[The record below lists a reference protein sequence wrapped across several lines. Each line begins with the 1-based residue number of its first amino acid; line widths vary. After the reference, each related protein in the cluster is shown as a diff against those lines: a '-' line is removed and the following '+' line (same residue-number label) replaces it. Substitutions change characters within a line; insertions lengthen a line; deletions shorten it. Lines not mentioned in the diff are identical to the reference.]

1 MQTTVY
7 SADKIFTGTGWQTG
21 VAIVVKENT
30 IHSIVPVASLEPNIE
45 VKNFANCFI
54 APAFIDIQLYGAYK
68 RLLSAYPD
76 VETLSAI
83 NKYSRAGGASIS
95 LPTVATNTKE
105 VFYKCIDAVRD
116 YWKQGGKGIQGLHL
130 EGPWINKEKRGA
142 HLESLIHSPTEDEVN
157 EILEYGKGVI
167 KIITLAP
174 EVCSDE
180 VIKLIQSKGVIISA
194 GHTNATYEDA
204 MTAFTNGI
212 NTVTHLYNAMTPLQH
227 RAPGVVGA
235 TMLHEKVRASIIA
248 DGYHVDFAAI
258 KIAKQLMKDRLF
270 VITDAVTGTEV
281 GPYKHELNGDKY
293 EVNGTLSGSAL
304 TMYSSFIN
312 LVKKAGIEVEE
323 ALRMCSL
330 YPAEVLG
337 CEKQYG
343 KIEPGFA
350 AQFIIID
357 NEQLTMESLIT
368 M

>member
-7 SADKIFTGTGWQTG
+7 SADKIFTGTSWLTD
-21 VAIVVKENT
+21 VAIVVQDNKV
-30 IHSIVPVASLEPNIE
+30 HSIVPLSSLNENIE
-45 VKNFANCFI
+45 VKKFTNCFI

-83 NKYSRAGGASIS
+83 NEYSRVGGASLS
-95 LPTVATNTKE
+95 LPTVATNTKD

-116 YWKQGGKGIQGLHL
+116 YWKQGGEGIYGLHL

-142 HLESLIHSPTEDEVN
+142 HLESLIHSPTEDEVK

-180 VIKLIQSKGVIISA
+180 VIKLIQSYNVIISA
-194 GHTNATYEDA
+194 GHTNATYQEA
-204 MTAFTNGI
+204 MAAFDNGI
-212 NTVTHLYNAMTPLQH
+212 NTVTHLYNAMSPLQH

-258 KIAKQLMKDRLF
+258 KVAKEMMKERLF
-270 VITDAVTGTEV
+270 VITDAVTETAIE
-281 GPYKHELNGDKY
+281 PYKHELNGDKY
-293 EVNGTLSGSAL
+293 ECAGTLSGSAL
-304 TMYSSFIN
+304 NMHRSFTN
-312 LVKKAGIEVEE
+312 LVNKAGIEVEE

-337 CEKQYG
+337 CDELYG
-343 KIEPGFA
+343 KIAPGFS
-350 AQFIIID
+350 AQLLVI
-357 NEQLTMESLIT
+357 NKEHLTMEWLIT
-368 M
+368 L